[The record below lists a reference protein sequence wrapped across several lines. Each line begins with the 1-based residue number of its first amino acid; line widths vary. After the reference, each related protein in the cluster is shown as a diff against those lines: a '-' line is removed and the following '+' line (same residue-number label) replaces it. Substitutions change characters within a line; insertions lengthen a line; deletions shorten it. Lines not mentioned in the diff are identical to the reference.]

1 MRKFATI
8 DVLDDE
14 EYIQVMSLLD
24 GEGMVPE
31 AGNSYLHKLVKTLK
45 ANKTAY
51 GIKATLTIEYDS
63 QFLQDAPVKSTEV
76 SLRSNVKVIPEG
88 DED

>member
-8 DVLDDE
+8 NILDDE
-14 EYIQVMSLLD
+14 EYVKVMSFLD

-51 GIKATLTIEYDS
+51 GIKAMLTIEYDS
-63 QFLQDAPVKSTEV
+63 QFLHDAPVKSTEV
-76 SLRSNVKVIPEG
+76 SLRPNVKIVPDV